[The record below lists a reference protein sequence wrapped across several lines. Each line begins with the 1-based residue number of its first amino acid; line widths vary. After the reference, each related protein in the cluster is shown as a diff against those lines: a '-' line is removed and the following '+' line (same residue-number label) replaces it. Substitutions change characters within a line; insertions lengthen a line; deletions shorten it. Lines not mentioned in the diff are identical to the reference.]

1 MTKDQYLQE
10 LEVVLKGLPQDERR
24 EILADYEEHFQMA
37 YEDGKSDGEIIE
49 ALGSPKHLAKELA
62 AGYYIEQAQNNISFP
77 YIFRAVIAVLSLGFF
92 NLVFVLGPFV
102 GVLGFLAGLYIMDLT
117 LLFTPTIAFFAL
129 LFEGVG
135 VVAGFQAFFI
145 AIGLTSLGVLMA
157 VALFFLSKWLY
168 QLLLQYLRFNLQII
182 QGKGDSK

>member
-10 LEVVLKGLPQDERR
+10 LEVVLKGLPVTERR
-24 EILADYEEHFQMA
+24 EIIADYEEHFQMA
-37 YEDGKSDGEIIE
+37 YEDGKSDAEIIE
-49 ALGSPKHLAKELA
+49 GLGNPKSLAKELT
-62 AGYYIEQAQNNISFP
+62 AGYYIEQAQNNVSFP
-77 YIFRAVIAVLSLGFF
+77 FIFRAVIASLSLGFF
-92 NLVFVLGPFV
+92 NLVFVLGPFI
-102 GVLGFLAGLYIMDLT
+102 GVLGFLAGLYIMDLS
-117 LLFTPTIAFFAL
+117 LLFVPMFSFFAI

-135 VVAGFQAFFI
+135 LVAIFQAFFL

-157 VALFFLSKWLY
+157 VGLYYLTKWIY